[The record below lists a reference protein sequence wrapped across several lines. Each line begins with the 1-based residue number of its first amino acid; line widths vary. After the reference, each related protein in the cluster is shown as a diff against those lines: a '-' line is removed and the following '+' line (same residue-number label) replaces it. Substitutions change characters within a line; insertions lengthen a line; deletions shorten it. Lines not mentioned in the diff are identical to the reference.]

1 MNGLVSI
8 IVPVY
13 NVEKYLDR
21 CIKSIVKQT
30 YNNLEIVLVDDG
42 SQDQC
47 PQICDWW
54 AEKDKRIKVV
64 HKSNGGL
71 SDARNA
77 GMEIATGDYI
87 AFVDSDDWIEEDL
100 YRILLDAIKATN
112 SDIACCKFRRIGENF
127 KQASSMANDSGAYE
141 LFDTKE
147 SLLELIT
154 ENKIQQV
161 VWNKLYRK
169 NVISDIEF
177 AVGKCNEDDF
187 WTYQVL
193 GKAYRVVSVD
203 VTGYYYWQRN
213 NSIMGVSYSPRRL
226 DAVEAKICRQVYLEK
241 YFPELN
247 FAGKRDLLYTC
258 LYHGQMLMK
267 HMSSS
272 DREDAMLWLEKT
284 FITYG
289 INNQEKNN
297 LNTKDKMWLKLGSSF
312 FRLTCFVRNMF
323 GIGC

>member
-1 MNGLVSI
+1 MNDLVSI

-13 NVEKYLDR
+13 RVEPYLNR
-21 CIKSIVKQT
+21 CIESIVQQT
-30 YNNLEIVLVDDG
+30 YEQLEIILVDDG
-42 SQDQC
+42 SPDNC
-47 PQICDWW
+47 PAMCDAW
-54 AEKDKRIKVV
+54 AEKDSRIKVI

-77 GMEIATGDYI
+77 GLKIAAGDYI
-87 AFVDSDDWIEEDL
+87 AFVDSDDWIEKDL
-100 YRILLDAIKATN
+100 YRILLDAMKATD
-112 SDIACCKFRRIGENF
+112 SDIVCCKFRRVFGDF
-127 KQASSMANDSGAYE
+127 KQSSCRANDSRAYE

-147 SLLELIT
+147 ALYELIT
-154 ENKIQQV
+154 ENKIHQV
-161 VWNKLYRK
+161 VWNKLYKR
-169 NVISDIEF
+169 NVISNIAF

-193 GKAYRVVSVD
+193 GKASRMASVD
-203 VTGYYYWQRN
+203 FTGYYYWQRN
-213 NSIMGVSYSPRRL
+213 DSIMGAPHSTKRL
-226 DAVEAKICRQVYLEK
+226 DAVEAKICRQEYLEK

-247 FAGKRDLLYTC
+247 FAGKKDLLYTC

-272 DREDAMLWLEKT
+272 DREDAMLWLKKT

-297 LNTKDKMWLKLGSSF
+297 LNTKDKIWLKLGNSF
-312 FRLTCFVRNMF
+312 FGFACFVRNIF